1 MLSVC
6 YNNVYKVKKRFSRYY
21 VKGRQYLKSG
31 YKYYVA
37 DIGLRYNIL
46 GNKPADIGHIL
57 ENVVYLEL
65 LRRGYEIYVG
75 KIGATEVDFVAIG
88 EMGTEYYQVA
98 YTVIDA
104 DGGTLSRELAPLDA
118 IRDHNPKFLLTMD
131 YGPVISHNGIKQI
144 YVLDWLLGN

>member
-1 MLSVC
+1 MLRSAFIFYSVQ
-6 YNNVYKVKKRFSRYY
+6 RYD
-21 VKGRQYLKSG
+21 VKGKQLLKTLEKNYIIDMGFRNMLLG
-31 YKYYVA
+31 YRDA
-37 DIGLRYNIL
+37 DR
-46 GNKPADIGHIL
+46 GHII
-57 ENVVYLEL
+57 ENIVFLEL
-65 LRRGYEIYVG
+65 IRRDYRVYIGKVG
-75 KIGATEVDFVAIG
+75 ETEVDFVAIG